1 MNLALA
7 PYLLTICLS
16 VSACWFLAFYTWR
29 RRHTKAAFAFGALM
43 LFAGLWAAFYGLEL
57 ITLSLEGKLL
67 WFNIKRLFSSLLGP
81 CLVIFALEYSK
92 RRIRYPR
99 LLYAA
104 LLIEPFIAQIIYWTN
119 AQLGWAGTPSL
130 ATDVVAFPLLIFDYS
145 PWFWISIFIGYL
157 LFAISTMI
165 LLAQLPGANTVYRK
179 QLILILSGILLPW
192 LAGVLSL
199 LGLWHLELFD
209 VTPLVFPVSGVL
221 IVWGLLRYH
230 FLGLMPVVYSAVFS
244 SIRDGILILDDD
256 FHIAESNPAALRLL
270 GYKES
275 TLIGQPITQI
285 FPEWDQSTL
294 YGAPFDSTGTLELYY
309 EAGGQYRYLE
319 VHAGNI
325 VNHSNLPTGHV
336 LILYDVTDRKLAEKS
351 QQLSE
356 DRYRTIFES
365 STAATIILEEDM
377 TISLANDRF
386 ASLSGYTRQEIE
398 GKKKWTEFVHS
409 DDLTQMQ
416 AYHQARR
423 QANDNPANV
432 PDEYE
437 FRFLN
442 CHGKIL
448 DAFVSVALI
457 PDSKISIASLI
468 DITDHKLAEQLLQ
481 QRAADL
487 ELAVRGEQERSAII
501 LQSVNDAIAVSDLDA
516 RTVFVN
522 HAFSQIT
529 GYSLEEI
536 LGRHATFILNGR
548 IPKHIVDAI
557 QKALLNQ
564 VVWEGELQFR
574 RKDDTVYDA
583 AVLIA
588 PMRDGLGKLIGYVS
602 SHRDVTE
609 AKQLEKSRRR
619 FITNISHELR
629 TPVTNLKLYI
639 DLLQRHYNTVRQDQ
653 YFATLHEQIARLESI
668 IQNSVEII
676 SLEDGQ
682 RGPLRQPIQGE
693 LLSENLQTRLRP
705 LALKKNIAL
714 QFSPELANLPMIIGN
729 PQQITQAL
737 YELIR
742 NALNFTQQGGEVVI
756 TGTVQTHDDQKWL
769 TLAVCDNGPGIV
781 PSEQSR
787 IFDRFYRGQQA
798 ATGHI
803 PGTGLGLNI
812 VSLIAQAH
820 NGRLTLESRLDQGS
834 TFTLWLPLN

>member
-7 PYLLTICLS
+7 PYLLTIYLS

-29 RRHTKAAFAFGALM
+29 RRHTRAALAFGTLM
-43 LFAGLWAAFYGLEL
+43 LFAGLWAVFYGLEL
-57 ITLSLEGKLL
+57 MTLSLEGKLL

-81 CLVIFALEYSK
+81 CLLIFALEYSN
-92 RRIRYPR
+92 RRINYPR

-104 LLIEPFIAQIIYWTN
+104 LFIEPILAQIIYWTN

-130 ATDVVAFPLLIFDYS
+130 VTDIVAFPLLVFDYS
-145 PWFWISIFIGYL
+145 SWFWISIFAGYL
-157 LFAISTMI
+157 LFAVSTMI
-165 LLAQLPGANTVYRK
+165 LLAQLPGANKVYRK

-209 VTPLVFPVSGVL
+209 VTPLVFPISGML
-221 IVWGLLRYH
+221 IVWGFLRYH
-230 FLGLMPVVYSAVFS
+230 FLGIMPVVYSAVFS

-270 GYKES
+270 GYKENA
-275 TLIGQPITQI
+275 LIGQPIAQI
-285 FPEWDQSTL
+285 FPEWDQSAL
-294 YGAPFDSTGTLELYY
+294 YGAPPDKTGTLELYY

-319 VHAGNI
+319 VHTGNI
-325 VNHSNLPTGHV
+325 VNASNLPMGHV
-336 LILYDVTDRKLAEKS
+336 LILYDVTDRMLAEKM

-386 ASLSGYTRQEIE
+386 ASLSGYTRREIE

-423 QANDNPANV
+423 QANGNQSDV

-442 CHGKIL
+442 RADEIIN
-448 DAFVSVALI
+448 AYVSVALI
-457 PDSKISIASLI
+457 PDSTISIASLI

-501 LQSVNDAIAVSDLDA
+501 LQSVNDAIAVSDLEG

-548 IPKHIVDAI
+548 IPKHIMDAI

-574 RKDDTVYDA
+574 RKDGSAYDA
-583 AVLIA
+583 AILIA
-588 PMRDGLGKLIGYVS
+588 PMRDGLGNLIGYVS
-602 SHRDVTE
+602 SHRDVTQ
-609 AKQLEKSRRR
+609 AKQLEESRRR

-629 TPVTNLKLYI
+629 TPVTNLKLYV
-639 DLLQRHYNTVRQDQ
+639 DLLQRHYNAVRQEQ
-653 YFATLHEQIARLESI
+653 YFTTLHEQIDRLEGI

-676 SLEDGQ
+676 SLEDTQ
-682 RGPLRQPIQGE
+682 RKLLRQPVQWE
-693 LLSENLQTRLRP
+693 LLSEDLQTRLRP
-705 LALKKNIAL
+705 HALEKNIDL
-714 QFSPELANLPMIIGN
+714 QFCPELADLPMIIGD

-742 NALNFTQQGGEVVI
+742 NALSFTQQGGEVIV
-756 TGTVQTHDDQKWL
+756 TGTVQTDDDQKWL
-769 TLAVCDNGPGIV
+769 TLTVRDNGPGIA
-781 PSEQSR
+781 PSEQPR

-820 NGRLTLESRLDQGS
+820 NGRITLESRLGQGS
-834 TFTLWLPLN
+834 TFTLWLPLT